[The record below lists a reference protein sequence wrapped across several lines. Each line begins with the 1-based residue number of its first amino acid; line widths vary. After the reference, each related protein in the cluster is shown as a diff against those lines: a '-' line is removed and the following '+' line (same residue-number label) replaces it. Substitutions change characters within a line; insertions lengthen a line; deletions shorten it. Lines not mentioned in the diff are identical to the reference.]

1 MLKKS
6 TSDKINITENA
17 IFFLLQ
23 APTHQSFTFNLRFLY
38 ELKDNVCLSKTV
50 GGISHFQFHF
60 TKVYIFVQ
68 QNAWTMWFWNAMFS
82 IKIKIIKT
90 SHAVLLPDLWFLSYN
105 KKF

>member
-6 TSDKINITENA
+6 TSDKINITKNA

-23 APTHQSFTFNLRFLY
+23 APTHHSFTFNLRFLY

-50 GGISHFQFHF
+50 GGVSHFQFHF

-68 QNAWTMWFWNAMFS
+68 QNAWT
-82 IKIKIIKT
+82 I
-90 SHAVLLPDLWFLSYN
+90 
-105 KKF
+105 